1 MKRTILLALAAL
13 TLTACSPSEPSE
25 PSAPI
30 QPIEKELRSEGDMLV
45 GHAKVTVFHDEKH
58 GVVCWLYNGYT
69 EAGLSCL
76 PEDQVKG
83 N

>member
-1 MKRTILLALAAL
+1 MKRTILLALA
-13 TLTACSPSEPSE
+13 LTACSRSEPSEPSE
-25 PSAPI
+25 PMQS
-30 QPIEKELRSEGDMLV
+30 IEKELRSEGDIVV
-45 GHAKVTVFHDEKH
+45 GHAKVTVFHDEKR

-76 PEDQVKG
+76 PEGQVKK